1 MLQRN
6 GLATKLQFCRCNNIA
21 YCLLPLFQR
30 EIPMSRLEE
39 ILDNFQALEGE
50 FRLELLLDYAEKLP
64 PLPEKYQSLEEKTAH
79 KVPECQTP
87 VSLWVEVVK
96 GKVQIHAEAPR
107 ESPTVRGFV
116 SLLISA
122 FNGATPQEVLNAPAD
137 VLSRSGLAHAIGMVR
152 TRGLSAILQRIK
164 AEVRRESASG

>member
-1 MLQRN
+1 MECKTSVLPGN
-6 GLATKLQFCRCNNIA
+6 KH
-21 YCLLPLFQR
+21 CLLPALFR
-30 EIPMSRLEE
+30 KKYRMSRLDE
-39 ILDNFQALEGE
+39 IIANFQALEGE

-64 PLPEKYQSLEEKTAH
+64 PLPEKYQSVAEKAAH

-87 VSLWVEVVK
+87 VSLWVKVVE
-96 GKVQIHAEAPR
+96 GKVQIHADAPR

-137 VLSRSGLAHAIGMVR
+137 LLSRSGLAHAIGMMR
-152 TRGLSAILQRIK
+152 TRGLNAILQRIK

>member
-1 MLQRN
+1 M
-6 GLATKLQFCRCNNIA
+6 
-21 YCLLPLFQR
+21 YCLLPTGLLLTAYFFKEKYR
-30 EIPMSRLEE
+30 MSRLDE
-39 ILDNFQALEGE
+39 IIENFQALEGE

-64 PLPEKYQSLEEKTAH
+64 PLPEKYQSVAEKAAH

-87 VSLWVEVVK
+87 VSLWVEVVE
-96 GKVQIHAEAPR
+96 GKVQIHADAPR

-137 VLSRSGLAHAIGMVR
+137 LLSRSGLAHAIGMMR
-152 TRGLSAILQRIK
+152 TRGLNAILQRIK